1 MLRRLP
7 ARKQIVAVLFL
18 ATASACGS
26 SEPPSQK
33 PDSGPAGGQAD
44 APATTRDVAAS
55 PDLGADVVSPGD
67 TSDGSTVRP
76 DTPITAEVQPDASR
90 ADLAQPGLDLAQ
102 PSLDLARP
110 DLAQVADGGLLDA
123 QGTEA
128 SRSDAIATGGDARSD
143 SPDAATAGADAI
155 SGGADAATTDAD
167 APAGGADAAF
177 QPGPATPIVVNSGNT
192 AVYSLGDGTWKV
204 FYFDTEAGQ
213 MYVVSGLGGITTGY
227 LGTSASVSPGQY
239 DKATDAT
246 TGTLWLTAPTAQRYY
261 LAVGV
266 SGGMASGS
274 FQVADAGKPLALGT
288 TTLSL
293 MPADAGDYTHFVYRF
308 PVTAGHGYSLTLQGT
323 SQSSIGLSVARSPE
337 RSSGGELSYSDWGI
351 TGGLPFTDEK
361 IPATS
366 VANSTS
372 GFYFID
378 IRISASINFTITITQ
393 TP

>member
-26 SEPPSQK
+26 SEPQK

-44 APATTRDVAAS
+44 APATPRDVAAS
-55 PDLGADVVSPGD
+55 PDLGADVVAPGD
-67 TSDGSTVRP
+67 TRDGSTVQP
-76 DTPITAEVQPDASR
+76 DLLTAADVQPEASSR
-90 ADLAQPGLDLAQ
+90 ADLAQPGLDLAQPGLDLAQ

-128 SRSDAIATGGDARSD
+128 SRSDAGAAGGDARSD
-143 SPDAATAGADAI
+143 SPDAATA
-155 SGGADAATTDAD
+155 DAD
-167 APAGGADAAF
+167 APTGGADAAF

-192 AVYSLGDGTWKV
+192 AVYNLVDGTWKV
-204 FYFDTEAGQ
+204 FYFDAEAGQ
-213 MYVVSGLGGITTGY
+213 LYVVSGLGGIVTGY
-227 LGTSASVSPGQY
+227 LSTSPSVSPGQY
-239 DKATDAT
+239 DKATDTT

-266 SGGMASGS
+266 SGGGANGS
-274 FQVADAGKPLALGT
+274 FQVADGGKPLALGT
-288 TTLSL
+288 TTVSL
-293 MPADAGDYTHFVYRF
+293 TPADAGDYTHFVYRF
-308 PVTAGHGYSLTLQGT
+308 PVTPGRGYSLTLQGT
-323 SQSSIGLSVARSPE
+323 SQSDIGLSVARSPE
-337 RSSGGELSYSDWGI
+337 RSSGGELSYSDWGM
-351 TGGLPFTDEK
+351 TGGLPFTNEE

-366 VANSTS
+366 VAKSTS
-372 GFYFID
+372 GFYFIHV
-378 IRISASINFTITITQ
+378 RISDPINPTIAIAE

>member
-26 SEPPSQK
+26 SETPSQK

-55 PDLGADVVSPGD
+55 PDLGSDVVSPGD

-76 DTPITAEVQPDASR
+76 DTPITAEVQPDASSR

-102 PSLDLARP
+102 PSLDLARS
-110 DLAQVADGGLLDA
+110 DLVQVADGGLLDA

-143 SPDAATAGADAI
+143 LPDGATAGADAI
-155 SGGADAATTDAD
+155 SGGADVATTGAD
-167 APAGGADAAF
+167 VPPFGADAAF
-177 QPGPATPIVVNSGNT
+177 QPGPATLIVVNSGNT
-192 AVYSLGDGTWKV
+192 AVYNLGDGTWKV
-204 FYFDTEAGQ
+204 FYFDAEAGQ
-213 MYVVSGLGGITTGY
+213 LYVVSGLGGITTGY
-227 LGTSASVSPGQY
+227 LGTSPSVSPGQY
-239 DKATDAT
+239 DVATDPT
-246 TGTLWLTAPTAQRYY
+246 TGVLYLTAATARRYY

-266 SGGMASGS
+266 SGGGASGS
-274 FQVADAGKPLALGT
+274 FQVADGGKPLALGT

-293 MPADAGDYTHFVYRF
+293 TPVGTGYTHLIHRF
-308 PVTAGHGYSLTLQGT
+308 PITAGRGYSLTLQGT
-323 SQSSIGLSVARSPE
+323 SQSSIGLSVAPRPE
-337 RSSGGELSYSDWGI
+337 RSSSGEFSYSDWGV
-351 TGGLPFTDEK
+351 TGGLPFTNEE

-372 GFYFID
+372 GFYFVD
-378 IRISASINFTITITQ
+378 VRISDPINLTIAIAE